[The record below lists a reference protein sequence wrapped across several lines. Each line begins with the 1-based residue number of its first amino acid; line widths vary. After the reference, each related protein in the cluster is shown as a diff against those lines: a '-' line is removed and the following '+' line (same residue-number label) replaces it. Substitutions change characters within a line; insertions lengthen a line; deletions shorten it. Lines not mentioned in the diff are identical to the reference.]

1 MTDLAQEIAD
11 KSRTAHD
18 PLPNEPLTELGYAR
32 RLVHVY
38 GDRLRYVP
46 AWRWWLVWDGKR
58 WAHDTTGQ
66 TSRWMK
72 SIARLIT
79 ADALAIADK
88 DKRASALRHAKRGE
102 SAGGVAGALTLAG
115 TELELVI
122 TPDDLDADPFLLNCQ
137 NGIVDLRT
145 GEIGNHDPALLLTK
159 ITGAA
164 YQSGARGEAFEQFLS
179 SVQPDESMRAYL
191 ARLLGHTLEGRQ
203 VVHILPIFHG
213 EGSNGK
219 STLVN
224 AAMSAL
230 GDYADAADPGL
241 LTARGYDAH
250 PTGVADL
257 YGLRLAI
264 LHETDSGRRLA
275 EGTVKRLTGG
285 DRIKARRM
293 REDFWHFDP
302 THTFV
307 VLTNHRPVVGGTDE
321 GLWRRLRLVPW
332 PVVIRPEERDEELS
346 AKLMLEL
353 DAVLTW
359 LVDGCLDWRAS
370 GLDDPE
376 QVTEATAA
384 FRAESDALAR
394 FVSERCLTGPLY
406 TVQSAELFAAW
417 SKWCATDGEEAG
429 TQTAFSNAL
438 TNRGFD
444 KAKDGRGRIRWSGLG
459 LAAEDEIPEPQ
470 P

>member
-1 MTDLAQEIAD
+1 MVT
-11 KSRTAHD
+11 
-18 PLPNEPLTELGYAR
+18 PNG
-32 RLVHVY
+32 
-38 GDRLRYVP
+38 
-46 AWRWWLVWDGKR
+46 
-58 WAHDTTGQ
+58 
-66 TSRWMK
+66 
-72 SIARLIT
+72 
-79 ADALAIADK
+79 
-88 DKRASALRHAKRGE
+88 
-102 SAGGVAGALTLAG
+102 
-115 TELELVI
+115 
-122 TPDDLDADPFLLNCQ
+122 LDADPFLLNTPS
-137 NGIVDLRT
+137 GVVDLRT
-145 GEIGNHDPALLLTK
+145 GALALHDPALLLTK
-159 ITGAA
+159 MTGGA
-164 YQSGARGEAFEQFLS
+164 YRPEVAGLEFGRFLRR
-179 SVQPDESMRAYL
+179 VQPDEAMRAFL
-191 ARLLGHTLEGRQ
+191 ARLLGHALQGR
-203 VVHILPIFHG
+203 VTEHVLPIFHG
-213 EGSNGK
+213 DGGNGK

-224 AAMSAL
+224 AVMAAL
-230 GDYADAADPGL
+230 GDYAAPADPDL
-241 LTARGYDAH
+241 LTARTFDAH
-250 PTGVADL
+250 PTSVADL
-257 YGLRLAI
+257 CGLRLAV
-264 LHETDSGRRLA
+264 LHESDAGRRLA

-394 FVSERCLTGPLY
+394 FVSERCLTGPHY